1 MKNIKHMYS
10 KITLLTGLLFVITMS
25 CERDISDEAEF
36 ATLSKTGEIFTDSPI
51 GLGSDFYFPY
61 LGSKATAWSV
71 DENEGYESQASM
83 RFDVPNANDPDAV
96 PCRRQPRPICAV
108 KRQRSGA
115 QYRHPS
121 WRRAGHHVPGNS
133 RDA

>member
-1 MKNIKHMYS
+1 MKNIKFMYS
-10 KITLLTGLLFVITMS
+10 RITLLTGLLFVITMS

-71 DENEGYESQASM
+71 DENEGYESAC
-83 RFDVPNANDPDAV
+83 FHA
-96 PCRRQPRPICAV
+96 I
-108 KRQRSGA
+108 
-115 QYRHPS
+115 
-121 WRRAGHHVPGNS
+121 
-133 RDA
+133 